1 MLDVNAN
8 DVYAQALACARFKG
22 EKATLVFDNQEV
34 YYADSINVVEGN
46 VIITK
51 GGKTITISEDSVTS
65 TGNIQP
71 TSLNLYELS
80 YTREI
85 DDDDTIKDNVRALFL
100 CNKTLTQGQL
110 TQDDLKYLITFN
122 KYNENNDGDIQRPT
136 IYYSLMN
143 NNGITAFRFTTDG
156 DTIESDDITL
166 ATLNTYTLT
175 KLI

>member
-8 DVYAQALACARFKG
+8 DVYTQALACINFKG
-22 EKATLVFDNQEV
+22 NKPVLVFDNGDV
-34 YYADSINVVEGN
+34 YYADTITKSGDN
-46 VIITK
+46 VIIKK
-51 GGKTITISEDSVTS
+51 GGKTITITEEEVTS

-71 TSLNLYELS
+71 STLNLYELS
-80 YTREI
+80 YTREVE
-85 DDDDTIKDNVRALFL
+85 DTIKDNVRALFL

-136 IYYSLMN
+136 IYYSLMSG
-143 NNGITAFRFTTDG
+143 NGITAFRYTTDG
-156 DTIESDDITL
+156 DTIQEDNVTL